1 MLIRSESW
9 FHVMVNVNSQV
20 YCLRSAWEMSKTCLE
35 IKALRDK
42 ARALT
47 IAENARMQGL
57 AGFDLSKENERLYE
71 SKAINTDEV
80 SKGIYFSYPSRR
92 HSCALVSIPTPCV
105 SKMIA
110 HIEDVETKI
119 QEHLKQFEASFEE
132 WTSTTKDA
140 KEDVGVTAPEKE
152 VHPEKARDEKC
163 PELKKK
169 METLLSEAIHL
180 IKSLETDRAEAE
192 HALKQQK
199 SRKRRISMKI
209 DSWSIWKLQELPT
222 AVQKEHEHFSKD
234 IAELNGYLEEAAHKV
249 EHLEQQKE
257 KLEQANAKIQKDIDY
272 MNHHAPL
279 LETKRKQE
287 LQALKER
294 YQKKFEVMEQFRDV
308 QDELKVSVEQYEIA
322 KSRFEQMKEDDEKDL
337 YQEEINVESYKK
349 ELGKLKTLQAHYS
362 TSIESVNI
370 HIEEDE
376 ETMTEMLRET
386 QSTTNEVSNLLKTVD
401 DLKRLFDQYSWKQRN
416 LEQQYMEALCSY
428 YSSKKAWDVEL
439 SNVSK
444 DFTDISTKYMALT
457 EENKRFQSEIGGI
470 TEDIGESL
478 RKKMEYESESQSLLD
493 LKIKNNNYLRELYK
507 QSYNIGAIYHLA
519 KHKTDEIENQ
529 IAEVRRKFKAR
540 EEFLKK
546 LTRGEMAVGIEIQKR
561 LYSIEETQFQEM
573 QEYMR
578 RKALYILALTEIE
591 MPLRQIEADAV
602 RIRVLHQEHSIMLQ
616 EIREKK
622 DLVKKKV
629 DAAKKKLRRRNKKSR
644 KELTKTEGKGSLI
657 HQEIETTRSK
667 TVILNEKSKELGEEI
682 KIMKLEKINYEG
694 KLEKLK
700 DEFIKLRFDKEHAQ
714 GVFDHLM
721 QEKQHCEERI
731 FVEDRRFRRLVE
743 MRKNTLADIRKLQEE
758 TLAENLRL
766 AKEYQSMQMI
776 FLKEKD
782 AYFNGY
788 DRLLSLSSSLCDKKK
803 LCQLQERLD
812 KQWQEYFKLV
822 ILFNQNRLIKFQG
835 DSQDSIQKIL
845 EVQEESSSLMQHI
858 LDFFQTLTF
867 GSCGK
872 DG

>member
-1 MLIRSESW
+1 MSSTIPYLELMW
-9 FHVMVNVNSQV
+9 
-20 YCLRSAWEMSKTCLE
+20 SKTCLE

-386 QSTTNEVSNLLKTVD
+386 QSTTNEVSNLLKT
-401 DLKRLFDQYSWKQRN
+401 
-416 LEQQYMEALCSY
+416 
-428 YSSKKAWDVEL
+428 KKAWDVEL

-743 MRKNTLADIRKLQEE
+743 MRKNTLADIRLHVE
-758 TLAENLRL
+758 TVLLKTQTLFWQYTMPSVLWRDSENWQLRL
-766 AKEYQSMQMI
+766 
-776 FLKEKD
+776 
-782 AYFNGY
+782 
-788 DRLLSLSSSLCDKKK
+788 RLVIYHSVPDTQRILMLSLLPLSPPPAALPLPPLPLLPSSYMKCLPPSPSP
-803 LCQLQERLD
+803 R
-812 KQWQEYFKLV
+812 
-822 ILFNQNRLIKFQG
+822 
-835 DSQDSIQKIL
+835 
-845 EVQEESSSLMQHI
+845 VQ
-858 LDFFQTLTF
+858 
-867 GSCGK
+867 
-872 DG
+872 